1 MSEDVPENNDYEI
14 GYKRPPKSGQ
24 FKKGQSGNQT
34 GSSNAVRSRKAK
46 KTTFGNLFTEGMQL
60 PVEVEEGGKKIVLTR
75 MHLAIRRR
83 AEEAAKG
90 NMPALKELLK
100 LRDVKEAGPLVPS
113 KLLVFTLDEVR
124 AAGPLGYGLYR
135 PNVVIYRDPKPTVP
149 GEPAK
154 PKARAVEPV
163 LPRRSVRELSK
174 SNSTASSG
182 LQMRQRVQSRA

>member
-100 LRDVKEAGPLVPS
+100 LRDVKEAGHWS
-113 KLLVFTLDEVR
+113 R
-124 AAGPLGYGLYR
+124 A
-135 PNVVIYRDPKPTVP
+135 
-149 GEPAK
+149 
-154 PKARAVEPV
+154 
-163 LPRRSVRELSK
+163 
-174 SNSTASSG
+174 SG
-182 LQMRQRVQSRA
+182 LSLRSTKCVVLARSDMGSIAPTS